1 MLICNNGNVGKKSS
15 HKAFRTSKFLE
26 SARKRRRRWSIKQIS
41 LGALSVLLFC
51 SAQCSALCSAQFLIP
66 SDNFDVIPSTWC
78 LREHQVLPHFKNIVW
93 DQIDQCRTLEKHSM
107 EILSYDL
114 KTTAPSNPAPEML
127 SRFEECGVVCL
138 ESSIQTL
145 DIWLKLKSS
154 AYREV
159 GSIQIRCSLQT
170 PDNISISLPLSHI
183 VSNHS
188 LSYGFRII

>member
-41 LGALSVLLFC
+41 LGAFSVLLFC

-93 DQIDQCRTLEKHSM
+93 NQIDQCRTLEKHSM

-145 DIWLKLKSS
+145 DIWLILSFQTLDIWLILRS
-154 AYREV
+154 PVYREV
-159 GSIQIRCSLQT
+159 GYIRIRCSLHT
-170 PDNISISLPLSHI
+170 PDNISI
-183 VSNHS
+183 
-188 LSYGFRII
+188 

>member
-41 LGALSVLLFC
+41 LGAFSVLLFC
-51 SAQCSALCSAQFLIP
+51 SAQCSAQFLIP

-93 DQIDQCRTLEKHSM
+93 NQIDQCRTLEKHSM

-145 DIWLKLKSS
+145 DIWLILSFQTLDIWLILKSPV
-154 AYREV
+154 YREV
-159 GSIQIRCSLQT
+159 GYIRIRCSLHT
-170 PDNISISLPLSHI
+170 PDNISI
-183 VSNHS
+183 
-188 LSYGFRII
+188 